1 MRQAEGQAEPDPVS
15 PGPPSA
21 PRRRWGRR
29 RWLVLMLQLLP
40 PLVARVFGWFSPS
53 DAWSRGRSAMGCCWA
68 LRALLARGWRAE
80 RPCRAGAG
88 RFTSSGARLAAGG
101 RRHGGRHWTARPVGR
116 ARAVGSRRPC
126 GGLGAR
132 GCAEVPPASVPRTH
146 RPLIRHS
153 AVSNPELSGFP
164 IYRSL
169 WRKGVPAR
177 GPCRPWWS
185 ITLPGRNGDPGP
197 VRLPSFATNLAPQ
210 GLQPATSSLS

>member
-88 RFTSSGARLAAGG
+88 RFTSCGARLAAGG
-101 RRHGGRHWTARPVGR
+101 RLYVGR
-116 ARAVGSRRPC
+116 YWTDRDVECARTVAIPTPC
-126 GGLGAR
+126 GR
-132 GCAEVPPASVPRTH
+132 G
-146 RPLIRHS
+146 
-153 AVSNPELSGFP
+153 
-164 IYRSL
+164 
-169 WRKGVPAR
+169 R
-177 GPCRPWWS
+177 G
-185 ITLPGRNGDPGP
+185 GG
-197 VRLPSFATNLAPQ
+197 
-210 GLQPATSSLS
+210 

>member
-80 RPCRAGAG
+80 RPCRAGGGWPPGGVA
-88 RFTSSGARLAAGG
+88 TEGATGQHDPWDELERLAADAPAAGWEPAAAQKC
-101 RRHGGRHWTARPVGR
+101 RQRQFRELTAR
-116 ARAVGSRRPC
+116 
-126 GGLGAR
+126 
-132 GCAEVPPASVPRTH
+132 
-146 RPLIRHS
+146 
-153 AVSNPELSGFP
+153 
-164 IYRSL
+164 
-169 WRKGVPAR
+169 
-177 GPCRPWWS
+177 
-185 ITLPGRNGDPGP
+185 
-197 VRLPSFATNLAPQ
+197 
-210 GLQPATSSLS
+210 